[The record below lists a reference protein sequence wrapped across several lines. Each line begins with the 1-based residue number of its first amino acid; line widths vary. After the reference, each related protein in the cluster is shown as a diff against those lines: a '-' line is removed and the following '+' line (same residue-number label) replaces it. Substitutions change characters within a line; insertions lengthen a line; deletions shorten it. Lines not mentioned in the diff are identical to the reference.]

1 MALPK
6 KLAISSL
13 LLMSA
18 CGLAEGRLSEY
29 VDPLIGTEGST
40 PGSAIAV
47 SARMLQSAQTKYSS
61 CFRAAILFQVPRYQ
75 TQWQR

>member
-6 KLAISSL
+6 FPLSSL
-13 LLMSA
+13 FLSSV
-18 CGLAEGRLSEY
+18 CGLAQGRLSEY

-47 SARMLQSAQTKYSS
+47 SAPMLQQVQMRGSP
-61 CFRAAILFQVPRYQ
+61 CFRVAIPFQVPPYQ
-75 TQWQR
+75 TQWQK